1 MDMPISPDEWR
12 VFGPRLIDEYT
23 KLTHDAVRDPGK
35 VSDLMAT
42 LVNIAGRPRDDARPD
57 HEAGVEVFDMVCTAH
72 AVLSAAELY
81 GDAPEERAMA
91 RWLRS
96 MAMSYL
102 FIVASQI
109 GHMAARAAKGDDR
122 PETLH

>member
-12 VFGPRLIDEYT
+12 VIGPRLIDEYT
-23 KLTHDAVRDPGK
+23 RLTHDAVRDPDK
-35 VSDLMAT
+35 VKDLMTT
-42 LVNIAGRPRDDARPD
+42 LVNIAGRTRDDTRSPEED
-57 HEAGVEVFDMVCTAH
+57 GVEVFDMVCAAH

-81 GDAPEERAMA
+81 GDEPEDRAMA
-91 RWLRS
+91 RWLRH

-109 GHMAARAAKGDDR
+109 GQMAARLAGDMPR
-122 PETLH
+122 STYH

>member
-12 VFGPRLIDEYT
+12 VIGPRLIDEYT
-23 KLTHDAVRDPGK
+23 RRTHDAVRDPDK
-35 VSDLMAT
+35 VSDLMTT
-42 LVNIAGRPRDDARPD
+42 LVNIAGRTRDDTRPD

-81 GDAPEERAMA
+81 GEAPEERAMA

-109 GHMAARAAKGDDR
+109 GQMAARLAGDMPR
-122 PETLH
+122 STYH

>member
-1 MDMPISPDEWR
+1 MDMPVSPDEWR

-35 VSDLMAT
+35 VSDLMAA
-42 LVNIAGRPRDDARPD
+42 LVNIAGRPRDDAQPD
-57 HEAGVEVFDMVCTAH
+57 HEAGAEVFDMVCTAH

-81 GDAPEERAMA
+81 GDEPEERAMA

-109 GHMAARAAKGDDR
+109 GHMAARAVKGDDR

>member
-1 MDMPISPDEWR
+1 MAGD
-12 VFGPRLIDEYT
+12 FKA

-35 VSDLMAT
+35 VSDLMTT
-42 LVNIAGRPRDDARPD
+42 LVNIAGRPRDDAQPD